1 MKTRFACRLARSW
14 SALRADSASRHLASC
29 PDCQAAQQRVHA
41 LESALRAA
49 APAARVSASSRLEAD
64 ILRAVRT
71 AGMSSPEEAPAPR
84 RTSSWLA
91 SVGVAGALA
100 AAAFVVV
107 YRASLSELSPRMVA
121 RDLAALSSTVE
132 SLSSGFTETVLP
144 AAGTM
149 LADNPLQ
156 DEFSAVYA
164 DAQNAVNFLALNF
177 LPGTPPPPATR
188 TL

>member
-1 MKTRFACRLARSW
+1 MKTRFACRLARAW
-14 SALRADSASRHLASC
+14 STLREDAPSRHLASC
-29 PDCQAAQQRVHA
+29 PDCQAARLRAQG

-49 APAARVSASSRLEAD
+49 APSARAAASPRLEAD
-64 ILRAVRT
+64 LLRAVRT
-71 AGMSSPEEAPAPR
+71 AGMPSPEEAPAPR
-84 RTSSWLA
+84 PRPSWFANL
-91 SVGVAGALA
+91 GVAGALA
-100 AAAFVVV
+100 AAACVVV
-107 YRASLSELSPRMVA
+107 YRSSLSELSPRVLA

-144 AAGTM
+144 SAGTL